1 VSPELERLL
10 ALRGLDIKIYQYEE
24 KLNGLPRRLRST
36 QERLATARENLE
48 KQQQLLKDLALE
60 RREGEHEVEAL
71 AAEELKFESRT
82 PEVKTNEELRA
93 LRKEIEGVQGRRSV
107 LETKVL
113 EGMEHED
120 AERER
125 LPGLEKEVSQA
136 EAADQ
141 AEREAISQEQG
152 ELERSRDGVAEQRL
166 AVMEELRPQLRAR
179 YERVRKAHRA
189 EAVVPLEKNA
199 CGGCQTAQPPQRIQE
214 VRGGDRLVICEFCG
228 RLIIGE
234 NEAAL

>member
-36 QERLATARENLE
+36 QERLATARKNLE